1 MSGVFTTFELGT
13 VIVPIQSAFTLSQTY
28 EPLGGFT
35 TIRML
40 NGAALKQQNWE
51 KIGTS
56 IQGQGIIPSGLE
68 GLDYSV
74 SQLMKCAA
82 PRAVTSIAT
91 VIVIPAERRT
101 DIGFVPTGFAY
112 VDPEGKNRGLWQET
126 PIISIIVDTV
136 TLTPVVGALN
146 YQVRYFPEF
155 LVFAEKPNQNIDVHP
170 SDQNWTLEAEQ
181 V

>member
-1 MSGVFTTFELGT
+1 MSDAFTTFELGS
-13 VIVPIQSAFTLSQTY
+13 VIVPIHSAFELSQTY
-28 EPLGGFT
+28 EPLGGFV

-51 KIGTS
+51 KIGTTV
-56 IQGQGIIPSGLE
+56 QGQGTIPSGLE

-74 SQLMKCAA
+74 AQLMKCAA
-82 PRAVTSIAT
+82 PRAVTSTAT
-91 VIVIPAERRT
+91 VIVIPAERRS
-101 DIGFVPTGFAY
+101 DVGFEPAGFAY

-126 PIISIIVDTV
+126 PIISIVVDTV

-155 LVFAEKPNQNIDVHP
+155 NVFSEKPSQNIDVHP
-170 SDQNWTLEAEQ
+170 SDQSWSLEAEQ

>member
-1 MSGVFTTFELGT
+1 MSDAFTTFELGT
-13 VIVPIQSAFTLSQTY
+13 VIVPIHSAYELSQTY
-28 EPLGGFT
+28 EPLGGFA

-51 KIGTS
+51 KIGTT
-56 IQGQGIIPSGLE
+56 ITGNGVIPPGLE
-68 GLDYSV
+68 GLDYSL
-74 SQLMKCAA
+74 SHLMKCAA
-82 PRAVTSIAT
+82 PRAVTSTAT

-101 DIGFVPTGFAY
+101 DGEFAPTGWAY
-112 VDPEGKNRGLWQET
+112 TDPEGKNRGLWEET
-126 PIISIIVDTV
+126 PIISTVVDTV

-155 LVFAEKPNQNIDVHP
+155 EVFAEKPNQNIDVHP
-170 SDQNWTLEAEQ
+170 KTQGWTLTAEQ

>member
-1 MSGVFTTFELGT
+1 MSDQFTTFELGT
-13 VIVPIQSAFTLSQTY
+13 VIVPIHSAFELSQTY
-28 EPLGGFT
+28 EPLGGFV

-56 IQGQGIIPSGLE
+56 VQGTGTIPSGLE

-82 PRAVTSIAT
+82 PRAVTSISN
-91 VIVIPAERRT
+91 VLVIPAERRT
-101 DIGFVPTGFAY
+101 DPGFEPTGFAY

-126 PIISIIVDTV
+126 PIVSIVVDTV
-136 TLTPVVGALN
+136 TLTVVANALN

-155 LVFAEKPNQNIDVHP
+155 EVFAEKPTQNIDVHP
-170 SDQNWTLEAEQ
+170 SDQNWQLDAEQ

>member
-13 VIVPIQSAFTLSQTY
+13 VIVPIHSAYELTQTY
-28 EPLGGFT
+28 EPLGGYA

-51 KIGTS
+51 KIGTTLS
-56 IQGQGIIPSGLE
+56 GQGLIPSGLE

-74 SQLMKCAA
+74 EQLMKCAA
-82 PRAVTSIAT
+82 PRAVTAFST
-91 VIVIPAERRT
+91 SIVIPAERRS
-101 DIGFVPTGFAY
+101 DVGFEPTGWAY
-112 VDPEGKNRGLWQET
+112 TDPEGKNRGVWQET
-126 PIISIIVDTV
+126 AIVIVVDTV

-155 LVFAEKPNQNIDVHP
+155 MVFSEKPNQNISVHP
-170 SDQNWTLEAEQ
+170 SDQNWSLEAEQ

>member
-1 MSGVFTTFELGT
+1 MSDAFTTFELGS
-13 VIVPIQSAFTLSQTY
+13 VIVPIHSAFELSQSY
-28 EPLGGFT
+28 APLGGFV

-56 IQGQGIIPSGLE
+56 IQGNGIIPSGLE

-74 SQLMKCAA
+74 SHLMKCAA
-82 PRAVTSIAT
+82 PRAVTSTAT

-101 DIGFVPTGFAY
+101 DGDFVPTGWAY
-112 VDPEGKNRGLWQET
+112 TDPEGKNRGLWQET
-126 PIISIIVDTV
+126 PIISTVVDTV

-146 YQVRYFPEF
+146 YQVRYFPEIE
-155 LVFAEKPNQNIDVHP
+155 VFAEKPNQDVSVHP